1 MESSCLSAVQ
11 QRRVYAPC
19 QAKQSPVADHS
30 QRERF
35 TPTAPPTALPSRF
48 DHAPGEAIDP
58 GVERRQTVVTG
69 THHLEIDA
77 PTQAVIES
85 LDGAQRE
92 RLHSLIV
99 QADRIQREQLEHAV
113 ENAVSVVPAPFRKR
127 FLKLLFG

>member
-1 MESSCLSAVQ
+1 M
-11 QRRVYAPC
+11 
-19 QAKQSPVADHS
+19 
-30 QRERF
+30 
-35 TPTAPPTALPSRF
+35 
-48 DHAPGEAIDP
+48 
-58 GVERRQTVVTG
+58 VTG